1 MIVSLEL
8 GASGLSRAI
17 FSYKAA
23 RPRLAELLESS
34 RVKKK
39 ITKVPKV
46 CLVSK
51 NNLSFI
57 QSVLSLKGK
66 PFGLSH

>member
-39 ITKVPKV
+39 ITKVPKD